1 MPSTPN
7 DMIKNWKP
15 EGVDSL
21 PLSTASSSL
30 FKTPKVIPTP
40 QPVGPYYLEQNYE
53 PHYNAW
59 KTDPTPENTGTLLKV
74 VDPVIREALRTYGG
88 GSSASPTLRSKARL
102 LATKAIDVYDPSK
115 AKLRTHLLSY
125 MQGLRRMSAKEDQIL
140 NVPEQVLLDMGGLR
154 EAENELRD
162 RLSRDPS
169 DLELADHTGLSRK
182 RIGYLRLM
190 KPSFAEGKLMEVDE
204 EGSGMSDPSVRQI
217 SNNEGLRAW
226 HEFVYHDLDPIDQQ
240 IMEHTLGLH
249 NKRVLSN
256 QEVAKKL
263 KLSPG
268 AISQRKARI
277 QSKLDMSADTG
288 LSI

>member
-1 MPSTPN
+1 
-7 DMIKNWKP
+7 
-15 EGVDSL
+15 
-21 PLSTASSSL
+21 
-30 FKTPKVIPTP
+30 
-40 QPVGPYYLEQNYE
+40 
-53 PHYNAW
+53 
-59 KTDPTPENTGTLLKV
+59 
-74 VDPVIREALRTYGG
+74 
-88 GSSASPTLRSKARL
+88 
-102 LATKAIDVYDPSK
+102 
-115 AKLRTHLLSY
+115 
-125 MQGLRRMSAKEDQIL
+125 MSAKEDQIL